1 MTQRFCR
8 SRQPRCGAW
17 KAIVVVVVLS
27 VIFPTASQ
35 ACGVCVEDKVAATYD
50 HAVVQRAASNGDVVV
65 FCELVGPIDRA
76 RLTAAARGT
85 PGVRRAS
92 VRVST
97 QPAALSFVV
106 EPKLRSPQTAVDAI
120 QRTVGPDTR
129 LTIVQLLPAKAEQAQ

>member
-8 SRQPRCGAW
+8 SHQPRCGAW
-17 KAIVVVVVLS
+17 TAIVVVVVLS

-35 ACGVCVEDKVAATYD
+35 ACGVCVEDKVAVTYD
-50 HAVVQRAASNGDVVV
+50 HAVVQRAAAKGDVVV
-65 FCELVGPIDRA
+65 FCELAGPIDRA
-76 RLTAAARGT
+76 RLLAAARGT

-120 QRTVGPDTR
+120 QRTVGPGTR
-129 LTIVQLLPAKAEQAQ
+129 LTIVQLLPAKAELAQ